1 MGKYWVYKGI
11 LVIKRWFIT
20 LCELEKIFHIFSN
33 SIGYK
38 ILVHGG
44 MRFKNSFKSY

>member
-1 MGKYWVYKGI
+1 MGKYWVYKG
-11 LVIKRWFIT
+11 
-20 LCELEKIFHIFSN
+20 ELEKMFHIFSN

-44 MRFKNSFKSY
+44 MRFKNSVKSY